1 MTPES
6 SNCWWNPST
15 KLALFVAHQTLP
27 LQEVYG
33 VQHTY
38 SSSGGFYFLAALHS
52 LLTELFRRSTGEAVT
67 PFQSQVIASLLCIAN
82 ALHQFSPGATDRALC
97 SLFGY
102 IWQKLGSSIKQVIA
116 TVQTPLIH
124 SRRECYILKQALSF
138 QMSPSMSP
146 NVTFLDF
153 FSVMTV

>member
-1 MTPES
+1 ML
-6 SNCWWNPST
+6 CGC
-15 KLALFVAHQTLP
+15 P
-27 LQEVYG
+27 L
-33 VQHTY
+33 
-38 SSSGGFYFLAALHS
+38 L
-52 LLTELFRRSTGEAVT
+52 
-67 PFQSQVIASLLCIAN
+67 
-82 ALHQFSPGATDRALC
+82 LHQFSPDATDRALC

-124 SRRECYILKQALSF
+124 SRRECYILKQVLSF

-153 FSVMTV
+153 FCNDSLKLYVMFAELPGRSSIMFHFKIRC